1 MAAIRRFD
9 GFAFFGNNLGS
20 SPGFHLAGF
29 SSYLQILR
37 RGYGWGQSSDSLKL
51 ESRFDPSVVAQ
62 LRALGHEVET
72 IAAWDEG
79 VGHAGM
85 LILHANGVSEGGF
98 DLRSN
103 GAVASF

>member
-1 MAAIRRFD
+1 
-9 GFAFFGNNLGS
+9 
-20 SPGFHLAGF
+20 
-29 SSYLQILR
+29 
-37 RGYGWGQSSDSLKL
+37 
-51 ESRFDPSVVAQ
+51 VVAQ

-85 LILHANGVSEGGF
+85 LIRHANGVLEGGF
-98 DLRSN
+98 DPRSN